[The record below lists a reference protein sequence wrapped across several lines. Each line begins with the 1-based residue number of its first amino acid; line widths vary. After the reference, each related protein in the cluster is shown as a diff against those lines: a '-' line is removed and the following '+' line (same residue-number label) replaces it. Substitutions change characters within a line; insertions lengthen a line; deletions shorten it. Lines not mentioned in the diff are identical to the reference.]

1 VGFNAV
7 HSVDAFLGDIKSGKW
22 DAVLSQVSDWLGIV
36 MGSLLG
42 RSPVRIATLGGTHE
56 VPSGEND

>member
-22 DAVLSQVSDWLGIV
+22 DAVLSQVSGWLGIV
-36 MGSLLG
+36 MGSLWAVY
-42 RSPVRIATLGGTHE
+42 RSELQP
-56 VPSGEND
+56 